1 MGSPSEKPSPRPVSV
16 KIEQKFS
23 LNAPPDRVW
32 AFLTDP
38 YQVASCLPGAVIT
51 ERADDRTYLGTITIK
66 VGPVTASYKGQIRF
80 ERLDPER
87 WQAELVG
94 QGQDVK
100 GKGGAEMRMQSR
112 LYPVDGGTEVTV
124 TSEVNISGIL
134 AQMGRG
140 LVESVSNQIFQQFA
154 AAMQQKLTTS
164 PAPGQGSLPAGESRA
179 KPLDALSLGAKA
191 VGETM
196 RCTVRR
202 LLGGGE
208 ERK

>member
-1 MGSPSEKPSPRPVSV
+1 M
-16 KIEQKFS
+16 KIEQTFS
-23 LNAPPDRVW
+23 IKAPPDRVW

-38 YQVASCLPGAVIT
+38 YQVASCLPGAAIT
-51 ERADDRTYLGTITIK
+51 EKVDDRTYRGTITVK
-66 VGPVTASYKGQIRF
+66 VGPVTAGYKGTIRF

-87 WQAELVG
+87 WEAEMVG

-112 LYPVDGGTEVTV
+112 LVPNGDATDVTV
-124 TSEVNISGIL
+124 VSEVKISGLL

-140 LVESVSNQIFQQFA
+140 MIESVSNQIFQQFA
-154 AAMQQKLTTS
+154 TAMQQKLAAGS
-164 PAPGQGSLPAGESRA
+164 DDAGGRPAPVEA

-196 RCTVRR
+196 GRAVRR
-202 LLGGGE
+202 LMGGE
-208 ERK
+208 EEK